1 MAKAK
6 GELGMIGLGTMGRNL
21 LLNLVDNGFNVACF
35 DRTPAKALAFAK
47 EEAEGRV
54 EAGTTLPKLVALL
67 KRPRVV
73 MMLVPAGKP
82 VDEVLK
88 QIVPHL
94 AKKDIVI
101 DGGNSHFRDTER
113 RQRALGRK
121 GLLFLGVG
129 VSGGEAGARH
139 GPSLMP
145 GGPAEAYERVRPMFE
160 AVSAQVNGEPCAAWC
175 GPGGAGHYVKM
186 VHNGIEYGLMQLIA
200 ETYDLMTR
208 GLGLSTAEV
217 RDVFRGWNGT
227 ELNSFLVEITVTVLG
242 VADPKTGRPL
252 VEMIRDA
259 ARQKG
264 TGAWTTESASE
275 LQVPVPTIDLAVA
288 IRDLSGDTAQRA
300 AVLEALGEA
309 HGASFG
315 GDSETLIGQLRGALY
330 AAMIVTYAQGM
341 ALLRVAS
348 AANKWN
354 IDPGTVSRIWRG
366 GCIIRAALLEKMRQA
381 YQRNPGLVNLLADVG
396 PADRGL
402 AGEVV
407 RRQEELR
414 AAVGA
419 AVELGIPAPA
429 LSASLVYLDSYRSP
443 RLPANLIQAQ
453 RDFFGA
459 HTYERLDEPGTFHTE
474 WAEK

>member
-1 MAKAK
+1 MAKTKAK
-6 GELGMIGLGTMGRNL
+6 VKCELGMIGLGTMGRNL
-21 LLNLVDNGFNVACF
+21 LLNLVDHGFPVACF
-35 DRTPAKALAFAK
+35 DRNPDQAKTFAR

-54 EAGTTLPKLVALL
+54 EAATTLPMLAALL

-73 MMLVPAGKP
+73 MLLVPAGAP

-88 QIVPHL
+88 KIVPHL
-94 AKKDIVI
+94 APGDIVI

-113 RQRALGRK
+113 RQRTLGRK
-121 GLLFLGVG
+121 GLVLLGVG

-160 AVSAQVNGEPCAAWC
+160 AVAAQVGDQPCAAWC

-200 ETYDLMTR
+200 EVYDLMTR

-217 RDVFRGWNGT
+217 RDVFRDWNAS
-227 ELNSFLVEITVTVLG
+227 ELNSFLVEITATVLD
-242 VADPKTGRPL
+242 ATDPKTGRPL

-264 TGAWTTESASE
+264 TGAWTTASAAE
-275 LQVPVPTIDLAVA
+275 LQTPVPTIDLAVA
-288 IRDLSGDTAQRA
+288 MRDLSGDTAQRT

-309 HGASFG
+309 DGASFG
-315 GDSETLIGQLRGALY
+315 GDTDVLLGQLRGALY

-341 ALLRVAS
+341 ALLRAAS
-348 AANKWN
+348 AANKWAV
-354 IDPGTVSRIWRG
+354 DLEMVSRIWRG
-366 GCIIRAALLEKMRQA
+366 GCIIRAALLEKLRLA
-381 YQRNPGLVNLLADVG
+381 YQKNPALLHLLAD
-396 PADRGL
+396 AEL

-414 AAVGA
+414 TAVAA
-419 AVELGIPAPA
+419 AVELAIPAPA
-429 LSASLVYLDSYRSP
+429 LAASLAYLDSYRSR

-459 HTYERLDEPGTFHTE
+459 HTYERIDEPGTFHTE
-474 WAEK
+474 WVEK